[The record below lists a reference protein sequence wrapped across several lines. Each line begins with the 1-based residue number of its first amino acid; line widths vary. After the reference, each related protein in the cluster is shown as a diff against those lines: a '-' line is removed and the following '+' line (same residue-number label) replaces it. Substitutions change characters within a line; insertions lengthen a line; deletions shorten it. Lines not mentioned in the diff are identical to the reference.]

1 MSITLK
7 CDNGDLIVS
16 TGGTFIFINGLEK
29 CAQDIA
35 ESLLNSWDVDLVQY
49 YNGSE
54 LYRVAEDP
62 ETLTL
67 ISAEER
73 IRLAVDDSIDRLID
87 LQEADDFVDEDEQID
102 EVRDL
107 LVERV
112 GFMTYAFYLN
122 VVTASEEQVP
132 LDFFIE
138 LTQQLPTTFDQ
149 DAVLGDLLSQPQN
162 ADNAPYA

>member
-54 LYRVAEDP
+54 LYRIAEDP